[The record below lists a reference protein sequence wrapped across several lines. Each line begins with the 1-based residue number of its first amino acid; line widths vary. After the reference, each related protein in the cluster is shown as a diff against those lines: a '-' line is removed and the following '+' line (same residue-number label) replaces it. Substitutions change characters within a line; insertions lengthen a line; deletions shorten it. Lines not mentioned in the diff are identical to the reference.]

1 MTDLKQTLI
10 KNIPLKEGIKN
21 ALRRN
26 GIICLDDLLKLDYE
40 EIVKI
45 KGIGPNRIKELR
57 DYIHSLGYT
66 FINERKTTREIKEEY
81 KKLGIPTL
89 EEVLGVDHRVLS
101 PLYKNGIYT
110 LDDLFKYGKKVL
122 ELDGIGASTSIQIRK
137 LFKHNNYEDE
147 IEFTKEIINDIEQEN
162 NELDEEIKEK
172 ELLLEELTLEYNK
185 LFIKRRQ
192 LLYKKNKLDEEIKEK
207 QELLESPEPE
217 KVKSYK
223 K

>member
-66 FINERKTTREIKEEY
+66 FINEIKTTREIK
-81 KKLGIPTL
+81 KK
-89 EEVLGVDHRVLS
+89 
-101 PLYKNGIYT
+101 
-110 LDDLFKYGKKVL
+110 
-122 ELDGIGASTSIQIRK
+122 
-137 LFKHNNYEDE
+137 
-147 IEFTKEIINDIEQEN
+147 
-162 NELDEEIKEK
+162 
-172 ELLLEELTLEYNK
+172 
-185 LFIKRRQ
+185 
-192 LLYKKNKLDEEIKEK
+192 
-207 QELLESPEPE
+207 
-217 KVKSYK
+217 
-223 K
+223 